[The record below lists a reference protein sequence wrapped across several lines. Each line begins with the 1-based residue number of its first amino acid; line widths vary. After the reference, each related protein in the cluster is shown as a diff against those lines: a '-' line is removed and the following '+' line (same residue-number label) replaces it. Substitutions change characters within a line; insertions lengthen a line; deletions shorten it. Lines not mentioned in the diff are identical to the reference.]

1 MKNVLKSV
9 LLTGF
14 LLISASFMSKDKDFS
29 VSIGSISATTLNFE
43 VSNAQNISLSIY
55 SEKGGEVFSEN
66 IGNTESVVKSYD
78 LNTLEM
84 GTYFLVAESDQKVE
98 KYKININYK
107 NEVTIE
113 KKPIYKIKKP
123 VYKIT
128 GNVVSMMMEDMQNSA
143 IISVSDFAG
152 NVYYNE
158 TKNAENGNLSLNF
171 ELNPFNANKYIITV
185 EDEGNVF
192 NKIITLN

>member
-29 VSIGSISATTLNFE
+29 LSIGSISATTLNFE
-43 VSNAQNISLSIY
+43 VSNAKNISLSIY
-55 SEKGGEVFSEN
+55 SEKGGELFSEN
-66 IGNTESVVKSYD
+66 LENTESFVKSYD
-78 LNTLEM
+78 LKSLEM

-107 NEVTIE
+107 NEVSIE
-113 KKPIYKIKKP
+113 KKPVSQIKKP

-128 GNVVSMMMEDMQNSA
+128 GNVVNMMMEGMRNSA
-143 IISVSDFAG
+143 VISVSDFAG

-158 TKNAENGNLSLNF
+158 TKNADGGNLSLTF
-171 ELNPFNANKYIITV
+171 ELNPFNASKYMITV